1 MKTKMNWCLCLL
13 LTLLVSN
20 GFAQTEQDEYM
31 KVITERSD
39 KIIAELGI
47 LDSIAY
53 YQARALVVNQYAA
66 INAHHE
72 AREAEIKKI
81 KEKFAGQEALLDQTR
96 AAYEAEEDARL
107 RVLHAEF
114 IKKLEEVL
122 EPIQIE
128 GVKNGMTY
136 GVLPLTYRAFQEM
149 IPTLTSEEKAWILLW
164 LRKHV
169 NWLWTRQTRR
179 ENIRFLVNIKDVLIT
194 TYLNGGTICKKK
206 VMHGKRAG
214 KKRKQELSKVS
225 N

>member
-1 MKTKMNWCLCLL
+1 MKTKMNWCMCLL

-47 LDSIAY
+47 LDSITY

-96 AAYEAEEDARL
+96 ATYEADEDASL
-107 RVLHAEF
+107 RVLHAAF
-114 IKKLEEVL
+114 IKKLEDVL
-122 EPIQIE
+122 APMQIE
-128 GVKNGMTY
+128 AVKNGMTY

-149 IPTLTSEEKAWILLW
+149 IPTLKSEEKAWILLW
-164 LRKHV
+164 LTEARELAMDAPDSKGKHQIFGKYKGRI
-169 NWLWTRQTRR
+169 NNYLSKKGYDLQKEGDAWKARR
-179 ENIRFLVNIKDVLIT
+179 EAAKT
-194 TYLNGGTICKKK
+194 EAK
-206 VMHGKRAG
+206 
-214 KKRKQELSKVS
+214 
-225 N
+225 

>member
-164 LRKHV
+164 LTEARELAMDAPDSKGKHQIFGKYKGRI
-169 NWLWTRQTRR
+169 NNYLSKRGYDLQKEGDAWKARR
-179 ENIRFLVNIKDVLIT
+179 EKEKT
-194 TYLNGGTICKKK
+194 GAK
-206 VMHGKRAG
+206 
-214 KKRKQELSKVS
+214 
-225 N
+225 

>member
-164 LRKHV
+164 LTEARELAMDAPDSKGKH
-169 NWLWTRQTRR
+169 Q
-179 ENIRFLVNIKDVLIT
+179 IF
-194 TYLNGGTICKKK
+194 
-206 VMHGKRAG
+206 GKYKGRINNY
-214 KKRKQELSKVS
+214 LSKRGYDLQKEGDAWK
-225 N
+225 